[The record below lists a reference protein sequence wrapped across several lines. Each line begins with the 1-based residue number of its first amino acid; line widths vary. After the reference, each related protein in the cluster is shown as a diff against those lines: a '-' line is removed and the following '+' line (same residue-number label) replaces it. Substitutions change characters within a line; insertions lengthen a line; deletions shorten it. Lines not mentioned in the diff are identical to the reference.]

1 MKTPSV
7 SGTRAACVAC
17 FLSFAIA
24 MPAWS
29 DTLVL
34 RNGATFTGTLV
45 EANPN
50 TISFRDRRGDM
61 RRYSVRDVDVVQFGD
76 APYQSRGGLGGYDQP
91 ADNRQNDRGNGYAQ
105 GYENQAHRGNSGAQ
119 SYENHDD
126 RGYDQARME

>member
-50 TISFRDRRGDM
+50 TISFRDRQGDM
-61 RRYSVRDVDVVQFGD
+61 HRYSVRDVDVVQFGD
-76 APYQSRGGLGGYDQP
+76 APYRSRGSDDR
-91 ADNRQNDRGNGYAQ
+91 DNRSSPGYGYQANRDNGYAQ
-105 GYENQAHRGNSGAQ
+105 GYENQDNRYNSSPQPQ
-119 SYENHDD
+119 SYGDHDD
-126 RGYDQARME
+126 